1 MPLLPDLLLPPFR
14 IMTISESYT
23 VGNTSAHPESPSVV
37 TAVLNTCTEVKQYT
51 QRADGVE
58 PSVPSSTAVRRVF
71 DTTLPPLT
79 GLLHRPCRYSLLASV

>member
-23 VGNTSAHPESPSVV
+23 VGNTSAHPESPSAV

-58 PSVPSSTAVRRVF
+58 PSVPSSTAVRHVF
-71 DTTLPPLT
+71 DTALPPLT